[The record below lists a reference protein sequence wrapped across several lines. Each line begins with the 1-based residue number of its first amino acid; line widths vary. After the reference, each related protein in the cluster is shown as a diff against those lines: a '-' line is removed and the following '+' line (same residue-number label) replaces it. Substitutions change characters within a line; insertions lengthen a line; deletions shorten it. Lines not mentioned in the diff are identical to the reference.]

1 MVLILNRTTSVVV
14 YAVEVG
20 YPLVDHE
27 YSGLPTLVLIVWVM
41 PDPIEATAVPTLLTV
56 GAGGTVVLVG
66 FISQVAMVISIQ
78 VGAGVDAVTV
88 NVSVAFL
95 PVSVVPTKTLPEVL
109 V

>member
-1 MVLILNRTTSVVV
+1 
-14 YAVEVG
+14 
-20 YPLVDHE
+20 
-27 YSGLPTLVLIVWVM
+27 LIVWVI
-41 PDPIEATAVPTLLTV
+41 PDPIEATAVPTLFTV